1 MLWHKNLYY
10 CHKRCKFF
18 SLKYIHDNSWITFYV
33 LQKEFCFINSWFHM
47 CCLCDRSP
55 SPLGSLL
62 YVQCHQSPGAGCRRG
77 KVSCCLMN
85 HDWTISS
92 KKSTEI
98 LIPKSWLKSVNGLLL
113 LIVSIENLHLASH
126 TSFNLFNTITI
137 FTTQTFSFLTD
148 QIFWRIENYTVWK
161 EFKRNFVLAFE
172 VFSQL
177 LMPPAEITIFH
188 VFIPAL
194 LSSSAA
200 LLWLQ
205 DSLGLLWGLRHLGG
219 LRE

>member
-1 MLWHKNLYY
+1 M
-10 CHKRCKFF
+10 
-18 SLKYIHDNSWITFYV
+18 TFYV

-137 FTTQTFSFLTD
+137 FTTLKHFLFLVIRYFEELKTILFEKNLKEISFSPLKCLV
-148 QIFWRIENYTVWK
+148 N
-161 EFKRNFVLAFE
+161 
-172 VFSQL
+172 S
-177 LMPPAEITIFH
+177 
-188 VFIPAL
+188 
-194 LSSSAA
+194 
-200 LLWLQ
+200 
-205 DSLGLLWGLRHLGG
+205 
-219 LRE
+219 